1 MISITLN
8 GARRKGPS
16 GRFTCEITPNIETW
30 AAPAA
35 NEVAR

>member
-8 GARRKGPS
+8 GARCKGPT
-16 GRFTCEITPNIETW
+16 GRFTCGITPNIGKW